1 MRGPSGI
8 SEHFLLRLGQF
19 VRTLARSA
27 GAKLTAP
34 VWIARSD
41 SGLLTPD
48 RGPGWRAVG
57 DAAMACDPLAG
68 DGVVRAL
75 GAALHP
81 APEID
86 AAIAAGDTI
95 WASRDGMRERFL
107 DYLDVRAR
115 YYEVEGRWPDSPFGR
130 DFLGER

>member
-1 MRGPSGI
+1 MTGKARFEEGAPETGPP
-8 SEHFLLRLGQF
+8 LRL
-19 VRTLARSA
+19 
-27 GAKLTAP
+27 
-34 VWIARSD
+34 
-41 SGLLTPD
+41 
-48 RGPGWRAVG
+48 
-57 DAAMACDPLAG
+57 
-68 DGVVRAL
+68 
-75 GAALHP
+75 
-81 APEID
+81 D